1 MKLTVL
7 RNRKG
12 FTLIEVLVASTLL
25 TVGMLAALEVLVLSM
40 QQNLNNLARDES
52 VRIAEQKMDELRN
65 SSFVSLTGCSSGAPC
80 SSSVTRRFKNTNR
93 TFNMRWIYTALS
105 STSVAVQVVVT
116 WNIRGKDYSHSVTS
130 VISTGV

>member
-1 MKLTVL
+1 MLRVL

-52 VRIAEQKMDELRN
+52 VRIAEQKMNELRN
-65 SSFVSLTGCSSGAPC
+65 SSFVSLTGCSSATPC
-80 SSSVTRRFKNTNR
+80 SSSVTRKFKNVDR
-93 TFNMRWIYTALS
+93 TFNMRWIYTSLS
-105 STSVAVQVVVT
+105 STSVSVQVVVT

-130 VISTGV
+130 VISIGV